1 MSGSWS
7 CTLLI
12 IIAADEENVI
22 TVVPV
27 LFWEVM

>member
-1 MSGSWS
+1 MSGSLS
-7 CTLLI
+7 CTLLS
-12 IIAADEENVI
+12 IIAADEENII

>member
-7 CTLLI
+7 CTLLS
-12 IIAADEENVI
+12 IIAGDEVNVI